1 MTRIADAE
9 RMYSF
14 ALAPTGTADAAWAKA
29 QAVAA
34 LGTAVDALD
43 DVRAALAVLASDTD
57 WHSDGVRAMQ
67 ESLDHLR
74 VSTRAEAS
82 ETRSRE
88 SEVERAEIS

>member
-1 MTRIADAE
+1 
-9 RMYSF
+9 MYSF
-14 ALAPTGTADAAWAKA
+14 ALAQTGAADSAWAKA

-43 DVRAALAVLASDTD
+43 DVRASLAVLASDTD

-67 ESLDHLR
+67 ESLDDLR
-74 VSTRAEAS
+74 VGTRAAAS

-88 SEVERAEIS
+88 AEVERADLS

>member
-1 MTRIADAE
+1 
-9 RMYSF
+9 MYSI
-14 ALAPTGTADAAWAKA
+14 ALPQTGSADGAWAKA

-43 DVRAALAVLASDTD
+43 DVHASLAVLASDTD

-67 ESLDHLR
+67 ESLDDLR
-74 VSTRAEAS
+74 VRTRVESS

-88 SEVERAEIS
+88 FEAEGADLS

>member
-1 MTRIADAE
+1 
-9 RMYSF
+9 MYSI
-14 ALAPTGTADAAWAKA
+14 ALPQTGSADGAWAKA

-43 DVRAALAVLASDTD
+43 DVGGSLAVLASDTD

-67 ESLDHLR
+67 ESLDDLR
-74 VSTRAEAS
+74 VRTRVEDS

-88 SEVERAEIS
+88 FEAEGADFS

>member
-1 MTRIADAE
+1 
-9 RMYSF
+9 MYSI
-14 ALAPTGTADAAWAKA
+14 ALPQTGSADGAWAKA

-43 DVRAALAVLASDTD
+43 DVRASLAVLASDTD

-67 ESLDHLR
+67 ESLDDLR
-74 VSTRAEAS
+74 VRTRVEAS

-88 SEVERAEIS
+88 FEAEGADLS

>member
-1 MTRIADAE
+1 
-9 RMYSF
+9 MYSS
-14 ALAPTGTADAAWAKA
+14 ALAHAGTADGAWAKA

-43 DVRAALAVLASDTD
+43 DVRASLAVLASDTD

-67 ESLDHLR
+67 ESLDDLR
-74 VSTRAEAS
+74 VRTRVEAT

-88 SEVERAEIS
+88 TEVERAELS